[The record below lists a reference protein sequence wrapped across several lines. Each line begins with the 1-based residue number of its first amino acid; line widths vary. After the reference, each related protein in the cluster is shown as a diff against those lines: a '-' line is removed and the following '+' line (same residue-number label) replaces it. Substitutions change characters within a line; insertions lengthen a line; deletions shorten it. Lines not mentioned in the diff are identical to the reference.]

1 MFGQPFIFHAPLS
14 HVFSWRFPGSNA
26 LTNYDGPYWT
36 MTNHDEPDQ
45 IIRRRYTVYLN
56 INYCTVNLMILYIW
70 LYTIYIHT
78 LYIYIHTLYICL
90 CVCASYIFLHEIPWC
105 LVAPGPQIL
114 HLGVA
119 VALHLRL
126 QCGLYAVQSWHGA
139 GAEVLQLD
147 GHGHLDLVPCWKH
160 MDLTWLNHEKFGLY
174 PTYTRMG
181 TKASNISG
189 ISPREY
195 HGLTLGLLFLAI
207 ASVSQPLEHILGC
220 WDVSPTA

>member
-78 LYIYIHTLYICL
+78 LYIYILYIYIYMSV
-90 CVCASYIFLHEIPWC
+90 CVCLLHLLTWDPMMSGGSGPSDSSPWC
-105 LVAPGPQIL
+105 
-114 HLGVA
+114 
-119 VALHLRL
+119 
-126 QCGLYAVQSWHGA
+126 CCCS
-139 GAEVLQLD
+139 
-147 GHGHLDLVPCWKH
+147 
-160 MDLTWLNHEKFGLY
+160 
-174 PTYTRMG
+174 
-181 TKASNISG
+181 
-189 ISPREY
+189 
-195 HGLTLGLLFLAI
+195 
-207 ASVSQPLEHILGC
+207 
-220 WDVSPTA
+220 SPTSSVWPLCSSVVARCWSRSSSARWARPFGPCPLLETYGLNMT

>member
-1 MFGQPFIFHAPLS
+1 M
-14 HVFSWRFPGSNA
+14 
-26 LTNYDGPYWT
+26 
-36 MTNHDEPDQ
+36 
-45 IIRRRYTVYLN
+45 
-56 INYCTVNLMILYIW
+56 
-70 LYTIYIHT
+70 
-78 LYIYIHTLYICL
+78 
-90 CVCASYIFLHEIPWC
+90 CASYIFLHEIPWC

-147 GHGHLDLVPCWKH
+147 GHGHLDLVPWCWKNAGAGNFKHKH
-160 MDLTWLNHEKFGLY
+160 MDLTMKNGNFTPPIQEWGLKHQ
-174 PTYTRMG
+174 TYH
-181 TKASNISG
+181 IG

-207 ASVSQPLEHILGC
+207 AIVSQPLEHILGC
-220 WDVSPTA
+220 WDVSPTAELQGKAMILRWIHGWPVQTWSTVYIYIFILFIYYIVYIVYIPKLRWFGQHVPRWGRSSQHN